1 MYVYVCVHS
10 EYVCTDVVY
19 FYLIPIFPTRCC
31 GTPFSVLF
39 RIVVQC
45 YCILPPKVLTGSPE
59 TEGGCSR
66 LSSPLPVLSSVQFS
80 LVLAFHLP
88 RSWLRVYVLAVN
100 GDWCPAGKFSAHKTL
115 KYIANTAA
123 GHLQQREGGGATTH
137 IHTHTHTVAHL
148 DLFNASGGIVNA
160 SLCVFMSV
168 LCVAVCVF
176 DVAAC
181 GCWCIGAGVVC
192 IWKYK

>member
-39 RIVVQC
+39 GIVVQC

-88 RSWLRVYVLAVN
+88 RQTVDCLPGWAELSWPEGVRSRCEWRLMSCRQV
-100 GDWCPAGKFSAHKTL
+100 FSTQ
-115 KYIANTAA
+115 NP
-123 GHLQQREGGGATTH
+123 
-137 IHTHTHTVAHL
+137 
-148 DLFNASGGIVNA
+148 
-160 SLCVFMSV
+160 
-168 LCVAVCVF
+168 
-176 DVAAC
+176 
-181 GCWCIGAGVVC
+181 
-192 IWKYK
+192 